1 MRRLSF
7 AVLLLILASCK
18 GPPARLVA
26 GHADTVVVN
35 NHGPVQLPMRVLDA
49 AGRHLDSSGVRYQW
63 VAGTLVSISTNGVV
77 NCTESGD
84 ATVRASLGS
93 LVRDLIVLCR
103 PVRDVRT
110 IRMMNLVVGEP
121 AQELPFEAV
130 DAAGRPVTLLTGQV
144 TVTDS
149 MIATVEGVRIR
160 ARAQGSTDLTMR
172 VGDQLGFASVH
183 VYEPAR
189 SPEGIRPGQHVAV
202 PVRLGGGEMRRWRIQ
217 ASRENY
223 FLTILPDEDARPTPA
238 LAIVGAN
245 CVPGLGPNSY
255 FCLAQQD
262 ASVIVY
268 NPQRVSSGQ
277 KLSGTLAVWRQ

>member
-1 MRRLSF
+1 MRRLIF
-7 AVLLLILASCK
+7 AVLFLTLASCK

-26 GHADTVVVN
+26 GRGDTVVVN
-35 NHGPVQLPMRVLDA
+35 NHRPVQLPIRVLDA
-49 AGRHLDSSGVRYQW
+49 AGRPLDSSCVRYQW
-63 VAGTLVSISTNGVV
+63 LAGTLISVSTNGVAS
-77 NCTESGD
+77 CTEPGD

-103 PVRDVRT
+103 PVREVRT

-121 AQELPFEAV
+121 AQELPFEAI

-144 TVTDS
+144 TVSDS

-202 PVRLGGGEMRRWRIQ
+202 PVRLGGGEMRRWRIA
-217 ASRENY
+217 ASRDNY
-223 FLTILPDEDARPTPA
+223 FLTILPDDDARPAPS

-255 FCLAQQD
+255 FCLAQHD

-268 NPQRVSSGQ
+268 NPQRVDSAQ

>member
-1 MRRLSF
+1 MRRLIF
-7 AVLLLILASCK
+7 AVLFPTLAACT

-26 GHADTVVVN
+26 GRGDTVVVN
-35 NHGPVQLPMRVLDA
+35 NHGPVQLPIRVLDA

-63 VAGTLVSISTNGVV
+63 IGGTLISVSTNGVV
-77 NCTESGD
+77 NCTEPGD
-84 ATVRASLGS
+84 ATVRASLDS
-93 LVRDLIVLCR
+93 LVTHLIVLCR

-160 ARAQGSTDLTMR
+160 GRAQGSTDLTMR
-172 VGDQLGFASVH
+172 IGDQLGFASVH

-189 SPEGIRPGQHVAV
+189 SPEGIRPGQRVAV
-202 PVRLGGGEMRRWRIQ
+202 PVRLGGGEMRRWRIS
-217 ASRENY
+217 ASRDNY
-223 FLTILPDEDARPTPA
+223 FLTILPDDDARPTPA

-255 FCLAQQD
+255 FCLAQHD

-268 NPQRVSSGQ
+268 NPQRVNSAQ